1 VLLFTICGA
10 IFATPLRASIDA
22 LDQSSDML
30 APLEDGV
37 MALAMAEAAKRF
49 FDEGVTVNL
58 ANI

>member
-1 VLLFTICGA
+1 
-10 IFATPLRASIDA
+10 
-22 LDQSSDML
+22 ML

-58 ANI
+58 ANIYDSKLETGKCEKAH